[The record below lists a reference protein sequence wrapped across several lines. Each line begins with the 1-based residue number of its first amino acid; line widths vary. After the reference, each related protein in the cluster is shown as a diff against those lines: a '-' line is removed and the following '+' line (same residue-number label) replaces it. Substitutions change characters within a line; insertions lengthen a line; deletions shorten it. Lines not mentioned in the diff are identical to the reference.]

1 MGIEV
6 LDCFM
11 TTLMHGVSYIY
22 IQLSLRKPW
31 RPSSLSCFPNLE

>member
-11 TTLMHGVSYIY
+11 TTLMHGVSFILKSYTY
-22 IQLSLRKPW
+22 QSM
-31 RPSSLSCFPNLE
+31 SYYSY